1 MVEHEVQ
8 VQIEEE
14 IGEGDGVQEVRQAT
28 QTQIGQA
35 INTLTKTNF
44 KELALLEIII
54 YRETVQPEVVIILVQ
69 TQTAQTY
76 PPLSPIH

>member
-1 MVEHEVQ
+1 MFQIVRIGKMVEQEVQ

-14 IGEGDGVQEVRQAT
+14 IGGGDVAQEVRQPP

-35 INTLTKTNF
+35 INTLTKMNF

-54 YRETVQPEVVIILVQ
+54 CREAVLPEAVITLES
-69 TQTAQTY
+69 T
-76 PPLSPIH
+76 